1 MLAKKAALNL
11 VDQNYLAD
19 PTSALMAC
27 LLCLS
32 SSAVEY
38 HRVQQQVLLSG
49 PAQACRWSLTELQP
63 VADRTIAVP

>member
-27 LLCLS
+27 LL
-32 SSAVEY
+32 SASPP
-38 HRVQQQVLLSG
+38 QLWSTTGSNSWSCFLVLLRPADG
-49 PAQACRWSLTELQP
+49 P
-63 VADRTIAVP
+63 